1 MITQAQEAYEEWK
14 KTQKA
19 SLMVYTEE
27 QIFELG
33 FNAAQNIIKELSD
46 IIVTLEKAGS

>member
-1 MITQAQEAYEEWK
+1 LITQAQEAYEEWK
-14 KTQKA
+14 KSQKA

-27 QIFELG
+27 QIFEIG

-46 IIVTLEKAGS
+46 IIVTMEKDGN